1 MISSRRIHIFHPGSR
16 SHSRPRSIPISIPI
30 SRAIPRAIPFPFT
43 ILTIV
48 VVPHAHG
55 LAVLRSS
62 KAVHS
67 VVVGVSLL
75 VGAAASAPPWP
86 IHASHV
92 HSHAAIS
99 TTHSHAA
106 IAHVHAISTTAHAIT
121 ISSSHSAAH
130 AVTITRA
137 HSAAHA
143 IARAH
148 IFSRARPHTITRA
161 HAITAIARSHTITRA
176 HSVHHISVHDQVIDP
191 ILILVPVV
199 PDLLCAAT
207 LSSTIHPVSTI
218 SGPVSAVSRASHSVT
233 TIA

>member
-16 SHSRPRSIPISIPI
+16 SHSRSRSI
-30 SRAIPRAIPFPFT
+30 SRAISRAIPFPFT
-43 ILTIV
+43 ILTII

-99 TTHSHAA
+99 TSHSHAA

-137 HSAAHA
+137 HS
-143 IARAH
+143 IA
-148 IFSRARPHTITRA
+148 RA
-161 HAITAIARSHTITRA
+161 HAITAIARSH
-176 HSVHHISVHDQVIDP
+176 SVHHISVHDEVIDP

-199 PDLLCAAT
+199 PDLLCGAAF
-207 LSSTIHPVSTI
+207 SSTIPTHLHPFRPFSTI
-218 SGPVSAVSRASHSVT
+218 SGPHPIPVT
-233 TIA
+233 S

>member
-16 SHSRPRSIPISIPI
+16 SHSRSRSI
-30 SRAIPRAIPFPFT
+30 SRAISRAIPFPFT
-43 ILTIV
+43 ILTII

-67 VVVGVSLL
+67 VVVGVPLL

-121 ISSSHSAAH
+121 IPTSHSAAH
-130 AVTITRA
+130 AITITRA
-137 HSAAHA
+137 HSTAHA

-148 IFSRARPHTITRA
+148 IFSRTRP

-218 SGPVSAVSRASHSVT
+218 SGPVSAVSRASRASHSIT
-233 TIA
+233 T

>member
-16 SHSRPRSIPISIPI
+16 SHSRSRSI
-30 SRAIPRAIPFPFT
+30 SRAISRAIPFPFT
-43 ILTIV
+43 ILTII

-67 VVVGVSLL
+67 VVVGVPLL

-99 TTHSHAA
+99 TSHSHAA

-130 AVTITRA
+130 AITITRA
-137 HSAAHA
+137 HSTAHA

-148 IFSRARPHTITRA
+148 IFSRARPHAITRSHTIARA

-218 SGPVSAVSRASHSVT
+218 SGPVSAVSRAS
-233 TIA
+233 